1 LEQTLSILA
10 ADLPMLAGRIAPLRL
25 PFGWKMKDICV
36 ENNNQGIEFILA
48 EEPTLTLADCGP
60 KAWTMTNVTIS
71 GPKVPFYIPQMDT
84 SMKLLKGKEA
94 LCKVQLTRL
103 MDGDILAITVTHM
116 VTDGMHWPALMKHI
130 AARYRSV
137 VSGSPC
143 DPEEL
148 IATNG
153 NKDALSLS
161 RLKENLQMQDWEP
174 RPFPISAGLM
184 DHWRAACLLF
194 QNARKRVNF
203 NIVYVS
209 KQELQRLK
217 LRAQQEIGSD
227 VLCISTGDV
236 VQALAAMMV
245 HGAESKA
252 ALPVKPESMLALIQ
266 IPGVEKGYFGNAVHP
281 MAINFTKEEAWALN
295 KEGQSIN
302 ILAALSRRI
311 RESAMVLKKDPA
323 NVLQALYETESI
335 CDKNILKTLAFLAGK
350 RLPYVTCTTNYIGSL
365 PSDKELD
372 FGFGEEQQFAQWL
385 VTPLAKDMCIIRPSA
400 SPYGEGL
407 FFNLALDKKQS
418 LRLRQLDVFKDLVP
432 KAVFL

>member
-1 LEQTLSILA
+1 
-10 ADLPMLAGRIAPLRL
+10 M
-25 PFGWKMKDICV
+25 
-36 ENNNQGIEFILA
+36 
-48 EEPTLTLADCGP
+48 LTLADCGP
-60 KAWTMTNVTIS
+60 TAWTMMNVTIS
-71 GPKVPFYIPQMDT
+71 DPKVPFYIPQMDT

-94 LCKVQLTRL
+94 LCKVQLTKLR
-103 MDGDILAITVTHM
+103 DGDVLAITVTHT

-137 VSGSPC
+137 VTGSPC
-143 DPEEL
+143 NPEEL
-148 IATNG
+148 IAANG
-153 NKDALSLS
+153 DKSALSLS

-174 RPFPISAGLM
+174 RPFPISAGFM

-209 KQELQRLK
+209 KEELQRLK
-217 LRAQQEIGSD
+217 LSAQNKIGVD
-227 VLCISTGDV
+227 GLRISTGDV

-245 HGAESKA
+245 HGAENKPI
-252 ALPVKPESMLALIQ
+252 LPVKPESMLTLIQ

-281 MAINFTKEEAWALN
+281 MAISFSKEEAWAVH
-295 KEGQSIN
+295 EQGQS
-302 ILAALSRRI
+302 LDVLTALSKRI
-311 RESAMVLKKDPA
+311 RECTMLLKKDPA
-323 NVLQALYETESI
+323 NALQALYETEEI

-372 FGFGEEQQFAQWL
+372 FGFGEGQQLAQWL
-385 VTPLAKDMCIIRPSA
+385 VTPLAKDMCIVRPSA
-400 SPYGEGL
+400 APYGEGL

-418 LRLRQLDVFKDLVP
+418 RLLRQLEIFKDLVP
-432 KAVFL
+432 KAEFL